1 MLLHYLDDFI
11 LVTKDHSEAI
21 IQKNIVITTWD
32 KLGVPME
39 PSKLEGPSQ
48 TLKFLGIKVNT
59 VNLQLR
65 LPEDKL
71 CQLKKELASLILERT
86 VSKRDLKSLVGLL
99 QFATK
104 VICPGH
110 PFLRWLYTA

>member
-59 VNLQLR
+59 VNLQLH

-86 VSKRDLKSLVGLL
+86 VSKSDLESLVGYYNL
-99 QFATK
+99 QLRLFALAA
-104 VICPGH
+104 
-110 PFLRWLYTA
+110 PF